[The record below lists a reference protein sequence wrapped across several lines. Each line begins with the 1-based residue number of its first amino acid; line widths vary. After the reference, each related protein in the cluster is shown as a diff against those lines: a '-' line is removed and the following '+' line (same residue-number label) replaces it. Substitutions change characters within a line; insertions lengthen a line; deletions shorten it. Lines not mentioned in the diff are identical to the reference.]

1 MLQVKK
7 SCLKV
12 QQHQLPEEE
21 RGHKQGVGLQ
31 QLHLPHPWE
40 DEKAQVAYVM
50 VNGHGHV
57 NDDSDGTETLEN
69 LEGTCG

>member
-1 MLQVKK
+1 MVMLQVKK

-21 RGHKQGVGLQ
+21 RGHKQGLGVQ

-50 VNGHGHV
+50 VMV
-57 NDDSDGTETLEN
+57 MLMMIVMERKLWKT
-69 LEGTCG
+69 

>member
-1 MLQVKK
+1 MLQVEK

-21 RGHKQGVGLQ
+21 RGHKQGLGVQ

-50 VNGHGHV
+50 VMV
-57 NDDSDGTETLEN
+57 MLMMIVMERKLWKT
-69 LEGTCG
+69 